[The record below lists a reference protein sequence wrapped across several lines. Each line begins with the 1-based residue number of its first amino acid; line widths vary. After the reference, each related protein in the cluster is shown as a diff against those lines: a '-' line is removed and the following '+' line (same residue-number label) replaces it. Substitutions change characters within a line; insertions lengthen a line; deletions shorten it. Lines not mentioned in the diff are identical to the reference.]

1 MAFVLKRSSILY
13 DRLECCKDFIL
24 GGYKEVVELYMDY
37 ALPSGEA
44 LFLARERCSDRAMMR
59 STGKISVET
68 VEAFVGH
75 FVKRGSVIILPPVGS
90 HADLSLIDGYEFIT
104 VRLILRNSCIS
115 TCIYNPS
122 RKPPVYQL
130 LAV

>member
-1 MAFVLKRSSILY
+1 LY

-90 HADLSLIDGYEFIT
+90 HADLSLIDGYEFIP
-104 VRLILRNSCIS
+104 VRLKLRNSCIS